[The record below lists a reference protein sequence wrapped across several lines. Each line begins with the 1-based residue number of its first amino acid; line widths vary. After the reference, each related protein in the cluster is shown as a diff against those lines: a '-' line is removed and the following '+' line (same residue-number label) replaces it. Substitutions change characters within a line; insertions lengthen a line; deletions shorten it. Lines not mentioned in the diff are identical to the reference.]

1 MADEPK
7 KIVISGTNNKY
18 QMNKLI
24 KPRNANIEAKKRLES
39 EKWNFDES
47 YYAYFNQLKL
57 IEDLSNNTLNEVEK
71 IVVQEINKKISGY
84 KQQDKLKKIYD
95 ENKFL
100 TFETVIQKLL
110 DCKLICYYCKAEL
123 KVLYDISRQMTQW
136 SVDRIDNDKGH
147 NNDNFHIACLECN
160 LKRRRRTDDKFLFTK
175 QMKLV
180 KVDNDNNNDKSNN
193 DNTSLD

>member
-18 QMNKLI
+18 QINKLI

-39 EKWNFDES
+39 EKWNFDE
-47 YYAYFNQLKL
+47 YYYEYFNQLKL
-57 IEDLSNNTLNEVEK
+57 IQDLSNNILNEVEK
-71 IVVQEINKKISGY
+71 IVIQEINKKISGY

-110 DCKLICYYCKAEL
+110 ECQLKCYYCKAEL

-180 KVDNDNNNDKSNN
+180 KVDNDNNND
-193 DNTSLD
+193 NTSLD